1 MNADSFRFDGKRA
14 LVVGGATG
22 MGAAAAALVR
32 DLGAEVV
39 VMDYAPVTL
48 AGVKAI
54 DVDLGD
60 KSSIDAAADEC
71 GGPVHALFSCAGV
84 ADGTPGIERINFI
97 GHRHLIDRALAADL
111 LPRGSAIAMIS
122 SAAGLA
128 WESNLDLLGEYL
140 DTPDFDSAVA
150 WIEAHPGKADY
161 MWSKQAINAYVA
173 RQAFPLLRRGI
184 RINAILPG
192 PTDTPLARA
201 NADLWL
207 AFGADYRDEVG
218 IAASAPEEQAGPL
231 VFLCSDAAAYLNGA
245 TVVTDAGYVA
255 SGVTGSFPAA
265 TPVTDF
271 LLGRTRS

>member
-60 KSSIDAAADEC
+60 KSSIDAAVDEC